1 MEPDDTAARIRKNEI
16 RQALPQCWASRMTI
30 RQPTADWMTKRDRR
44 IEAVFVA
51 VQTFDAIVCHRLFN
65 PF

>member
-1 MEPDDTAARIRKNEI
+1 
-16 RQALPQCWASRMTI
+16 MTI
-30 RQPTADWMTKRDRR
+30 RQPAADWMTKRDRR